1 MFFFSMQK
9 EDDLQLLQ
17 DRFEKLR
24 NEYSQLETE
33 MALLKKQ
40 HDKVRM
46 LTLY

>member
-1 MFFFSMQK
+1 MQK

-46 LTLY
+46 LTLC